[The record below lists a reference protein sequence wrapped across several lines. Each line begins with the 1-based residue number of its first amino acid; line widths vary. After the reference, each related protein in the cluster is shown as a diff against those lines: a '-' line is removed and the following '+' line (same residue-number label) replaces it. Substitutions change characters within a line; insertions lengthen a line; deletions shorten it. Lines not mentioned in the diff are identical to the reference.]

1 MMAKKMFNAQMK
13 LKINE
18 RGATAFWIMFIIHT
32 AEKKNEKEALFFY
45 CQFTRS
51 I

>member
-1 MMAKKMFNAQMK
+1 MFNAQMK

-32 AEKKNEKEALFFY
+32 AEKNKKEALFFY